1 MKNIVLVAL
10 MLFGINL
17 PTNVKAEMTSD
28 SLSVL
33 LWLEFKEND
42 NRGDDIDDDNDDAFV
57 TYSLHQNVYGKIY
70 TDGQMELIF
79 NNSEIIAVSI
89 KLNDA
94 EVSSTEFVP
103 TEGDKSLTFDLD
115 DFGKGMYEVNVTM
128 SDGCVQTAT
137 FEY

>member
-1 MKNIVLVAL
+1 MKNIVLIAL
-10 MLFGINL
+10 MLFGMNL
-17 PTNVKAEMTSD
+17 PTNVRAEMTSD

-33 LWLEFKEND
+33 LWLEFKVDN
-42 NRGDDIDDDNDDAFV
+42 NRGDDIDDNEEAHV

-70 TDGQMELIF
+70 TGGQMELIF
-79 NNSEIIAVSI
+79 NSSETIAVSI

-103 TEGDKSLTFDLD
+103 AEGDNSLTFDLD
-115 DFGKGMYEVNVTM
+115 DFGKGAYEINVTM
-128 SDGCVQTAT
+128 SDGSVQTAT